1 MNHRDDWKTLINAVE
16 LPEAG
21 GAVMA
26 NPYENQTHRK
36 NCGCSACAPITALLA
51 RLGDRPDPQDVAAAI
66 RFLEMRQMREAS
78 CRR

>member
-1 MNHRDDWKTLINAVE
+1 
-16 LPEAG
+16 
-21 GAVMA
+21 MA